1 MYEAFDIIVVLS
13 LFPFR
18 TVIVPCTSMAGTSPT
33 YDGTGV
39 NVTFPFALIV
49 NVPLPSTVTEFVRAL
64 VIGSINLRSVT
75 TAFVTPFG
83 SLNVGVASCG
93 NPWIFVVVLF
103 SGVTFSGVTL
113 GV

>member
-75 TAFVTPFG
+75 TAFVTPFE

-93 NPWIFVVVLF
+93 NP
-103 SGVTFSGVTL
+103 
-113 GV
+113 

>member
-18 TVIVPCTSMAGTSPT
+18 TVIVPCISMAGTSPT

-93 NPWIFVVVLF
+93 NP
-103 SGVTFSGVTL
+103 
-113 GV
+113 